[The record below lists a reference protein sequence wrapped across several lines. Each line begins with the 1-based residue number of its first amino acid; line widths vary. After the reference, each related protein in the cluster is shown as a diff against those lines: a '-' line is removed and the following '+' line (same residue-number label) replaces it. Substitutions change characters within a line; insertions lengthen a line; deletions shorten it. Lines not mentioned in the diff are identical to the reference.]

1 MNDQSSTPQTESAPQ
16 QSATQQSNEV
26 SNATESSGFDAA
38 NWDGSP
44 DSLSDSNR
52 KFYDAIQERNKS
64 SEEQTA
70 GRRLSEYLDRKLEE
84 TRRPGPSFETEGGD
98 ENLTREEA
106 MRMWQQQDS
115 DRKRNDMIDKFRK
128 SMLDVVGTPQNFGN
142 STVAFASEQEVDGF
156 REFVS
161 KTLNGGLSAR
171 DLLLLYRQEAI
182 LKQHG
187 DASIRGFETSLK
199 NRRPTDVEGDNVVD
213 ATSSIPQNERR
224 SRPGRAP
231 RTAEIL
237 QQNNPELY
245 NAILNGKR
253 DLI

>member
-1 MNDQSSTPQTESAPQ
+1 MSDPSSTPPTESAPQ
-16 QSATQQSNEV
+16 QSSEA
-26 SNATESSGFDAA
+26 SNATESSGFDAT

-52 KFYDAIQERNKS
+52 KFYDAIQERNKT
-64 SEEQTA
+64 SEEATA

-84 TRRPGPSFETEGGD
+84 TRRPEPSFQGESGD

-106 MRMWQQQDS
+106 MRMWHQQDA
-115 DRKRNDMIDKFRK
+115 DRKRNDMIDTFRK
-128 SMLDVVGTPQNFGN
+128 SMLEVVGTPQNFGN

-161 KTLNGGLSAR
+161 KTLNGGLSAK
-171 DLLLLYRQEAI
+171 DLLLLYRQDAI

-187 DASIRGFETSLK
+187 DASIKGFETSLK
-199 NRRPTDVEGDNVVD
+199 NRRPTDVQGDGVVD
-213 ATSSIPQNERR
+213 ATSSIPQDERR

>member
-1 MNDQSSTPQTESAPQ
+1 MSEQSLTTDSG
-16 QSATQQSNEV
+16 QSANIQSTEAT
-26 SNATESSGFDAA
+26 NASESSGFDVS
-38 NWDGSP
+38 NWDGDPS
-44 DSLSDSNR
+44 SLPEGNR
-52 KFYDAIQERNKS
+52 KFYDAIQERNRS
-64 SEEQTA
+64 SEEATA
-70 GRRLSEYLDRKLEE
+70 GRRLREYLDKQLESS
-84 TRRPGPSFETEGGD
+84 RRPQQSGPTEGGD

-106 MRMWQQQDS
+106 MRMWQQQDT
-115 DRKRNDMIDKFRK
+115 DRKRNDMIDTFRQ
-128 SMLDVVGTPQNFGN
+128 SMLDVVASPQKYGD
-142 STVAFASEQEVDGF
+142 STVAFASEEEVDGF
-156 REFVS
+156 KEYVT
-161 KTLNGGLSAR
+161 KTLNGGLTAR

-187 DASIRGFETSLK
+187 DASIKGFEKSLK
-199 NRRPTDVEGDNVVD
+199 NRRPTDVEGDDVVD